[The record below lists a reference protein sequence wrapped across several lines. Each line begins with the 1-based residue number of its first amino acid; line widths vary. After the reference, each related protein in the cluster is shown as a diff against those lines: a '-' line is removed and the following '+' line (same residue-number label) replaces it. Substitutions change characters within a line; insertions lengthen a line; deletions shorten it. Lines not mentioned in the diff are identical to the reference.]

1 MKREQRLKKEKHM
14 RYKIWEEE
22 KRKMMEKEQ
31 MEIDKKR
38 EYDEKL
44 RAEFEKDKAN
54 LANKTDRVS
63 LKIEAERKE
72 Q

>member
-1 MKREQRLKKEKHM
+1 
-14 RYKIWEEE
+14 
-22 KRKMMEKEQ
+22 MMEKEK

-72 Q
+72 QQVIEVGLNRFEQLFQEKLRLKEE

>member
-1 MKREQRLKKEKHM
+1 
-14 RYKIWEEE
+14 
-22 KRKMMEKEQ
+22 MMEKEQ

-72 Q
+72 QQVIEVGLNRFEQLFQEKLRLKEE

>member
-1 MKREQRLKKEKHM
+1 M

-63 LKIEAERKE
+63 LKIEAERRE